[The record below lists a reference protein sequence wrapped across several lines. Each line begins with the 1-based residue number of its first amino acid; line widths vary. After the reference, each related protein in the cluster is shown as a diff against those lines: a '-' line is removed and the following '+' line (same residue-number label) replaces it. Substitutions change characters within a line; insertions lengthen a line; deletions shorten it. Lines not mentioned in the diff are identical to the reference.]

1 MERSKPDTA
10 EHLNNLQI
18 AAHVSF
24 QQQHNRWF
32 PNTSRES
39 PRLSL
44 AQLSPQC
51 TAHLSPQV
59 RIPLHTSVTILQAWS
74 ALFFNKFKWPNTGS
88 NAVCTTGFVEK
99 RFIASGKKA
108 NEKDKFYCLTEEK
121 SPWAQVK
128 LMGFVCL
135 TEAVAQC
142 SARGLQITK
151 GSSPPKLHTMLRC
164 IWLLSRMFTKE
175 NTQEEEQLWC
185 MWSSNAIRFF
195 QNSNVQ
201 MYKWQNHSGSSL

>member
-1 MERSKPDTA
+1 MCPSSSSTTAGFQTPAERAHSSPL
-10 EHLNNLQI
+10 LNFHHSAQ
-18 AAHVSF
+18 
-24 QQQHNRWF
+24 
-32 PNTSRES
+32 PTSRPKCGSLFTLQS
-39 PRLSL
+39 PFSKREVPSSL
-44 AQLSPQC
+44 ISSSGLTLAPMQC
-51 TAHLSPQV
+51 V
-59 RIPLHTSVTILQAWS
+59 
-74 ALFFNKFKWPNTGS
+74 
-88 NAVCTTGFVEK
+88 TTGFVEK

-175 NTQEEEQLWC
+175 ITQEEEQLWC
-185 MWSSNAIRFF
+185 MWSSNAVRFF